1 MTVIVLSIL
10 ASLVLYFVAPVQYSY
25 PFCIACLVL
34 FLSSSIALL
43 RNNCKH
49 TLIKFEFFFVFAFFF
64 SNFVYSV
71 FYYPINPYFS
81 LFSESFNE
89 DYINKGAALSAL
101 AASCFCLGV
110 FEKNKKLELQKVVQ
124 NGYLAKPV
132 VLANVMLLFFIP
144 YLYSLYGLHSYVTDF
159 TKSNLNTLLLYLIYY
174 ILFAL
179 MATRNYKGLSG
190 VLLYQSDTLFYA
202 MTGVMVLLLLMIGSR
217 SNPAHI
223 ILLALFFFNF
233 YQKKVSNK
241 VAIAFMLVG
250 ILLMGIVGVVRGGT
264 EFSTSSMNSVLDI
277 GNDLTINNRSLYVLM
292 DYADHNGYTYG
303 RTMLLQIAAVIP
315 WGQSMLLNITGM
327 KIQMFD
333 SSNFVTW
340 LFYGDQKFEIGFGT
354 NLIGDIYLSFGVIGV
369 VVLMFLYGRILR
381 NLYRSSIKGSGV
393 ATLVYGL
400 MFMEVIFLTRAGL
413 LTSLRPIAW
422 TLLYYYLFNSLFKK
436 IKMA

>member
-1 MTVIVLSIL
+1 MTVIILSIL
-10 ASLVLYFVAPVQYSY
+10 ASLVLYFIAPVQYSY
-25 PFCIACLVL
+25 PFCIACLAI
-34 FLSSSIALL
+34 FIASSIALL
-43 RNNCKH
+43 KNNCKH
-49 TLIKFEFFFVFAFFF
+49 TLIKFEFFFVLAFFF

-89 DYINKGAALSAL
+89 DYINKGAALSSL

-110 FEKNKKLELQKVVQ
+110 YEKNKKLDLEKVVQ
-124 NGYLAKPV
+124 IGSVSNPV
-132 VLANVMLLFFIP
+132 TLANVMLLFFIP

-179 MATRNYKGLSG
+179 LSTRKYKRMLG
-190 VLLYQSDTLFYA
+190 VLQYQSDTLFYLL
-202 MTGVMVLLLLMIGSR
+202 TGIMVVLLLLIGSR

-223 ILLALFFFNF
+223 VLLALFFFNF

-250 ILLMGIVGVVRGGT
+250 VLLMSVVGVVRGGT
-264 EFSTSSMNSVLDI
+264 EFSTSSMHSVLDI

-292 DYADHNGYTYG
+292 DYADHNDYSYG

-354 NLIGDIYLSFGVIGV
+354 NLIGDIYLAFGIIGVIF
-369 VVLMFLYGRILR
+369 LMFLYGRILR
-381 NLYRSSIKGSGV
+381 NLYRSSIYGSGV

-422 TLLYYYLFNSLFKK
+422 TLLYYYLFNNLLRKQK
-436 IKMA
+436 VV